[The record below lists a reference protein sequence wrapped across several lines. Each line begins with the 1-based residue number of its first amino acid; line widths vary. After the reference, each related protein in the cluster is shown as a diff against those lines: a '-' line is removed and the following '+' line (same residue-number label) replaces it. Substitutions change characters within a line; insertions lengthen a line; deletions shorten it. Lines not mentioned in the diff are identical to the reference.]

1 MINEKS
7 SGGERLYALVRGA
20 SWTDQIPVLGGL
32 VCIAIGVVELSWK
45 PLVLGAVLLA
55 FTLLRISVNGRV
67 RE

>member
-1 MINEKS
+1 MIDEKL
-7 SGGERLYALVRGA
+7 SGRDRLFALVRGA
-20 SWTDQIPVLGGL
+20 SWTDQIPVLGGF

-55 FTLLRISVNGRV
+55 FTLLRIWVKGRV